1 MSYTALYR
9 KFRPDEFEDVKGQD
23 AIVKTLKNQIKA
35 ERIGHAYLFCGTRGT
50 GKTTVAKIFAKAV
63 NCEHPVDGSP
73 CGECAMCRS
82 IAAGTSMNVIE
93 IDAAS
98 NNGVDNI
105 REIREETGID
115 VSQAAGGY
123 AFSYKRV
130 NPEEKNNYFV
140 DIYKFILDFVDNDVK
155 VQPEEVEGFK
165 IATLEEIRAFA
176 QEGIFLHY
184 DSMKEVFD

>member
-1 MSYTALYR
+1 MEYWDIYDEKKQKTGRTMKRNDWNMKPDEYHLTVLGVL
-9 KFRPDEFEDVKGQD
+9 KRPDGRYLITQRKLDKEWEVPGGGVNAGEDSRD
-23 AIVKTLKNQIKA
+23 AV
-35 ERIGHAYLFCGTRGT
+35 
-50 GKTTVAKIFAKAV
+50 
-63 NCEHPVDGSP
+63 
-73 CGECAMCRS
+73 
-82 IAAGTSMNVIE
+82 
-93 IDAAS
+93 
-98 NNGVDNI
+98 I

-123 AFSYKRV
+123 ASSYKRV

-155 VQPEEVEGFK
+155 VQPEEVESFK